1 MNLASRNTRS
11 VDSARSRRARNAVDS
26 DPLVLSALSDAV
38 SEAVIVT
45 DHRGLPVRMN
55 DPAREA
61 FARAGLPEKLSA
73 DAEYRGLRFFH
84 ADRVTPIAVAPPLLH
99 HVAFTGGGIPYT
111 TWVGEGDDQRA
122 MSITA
127 RPFADER
134 GRRSGAVI
142 VARDMTEMFEATRI
156 RDDFLR
162 DAAHRLRGHV
172 TTVAGYAELL
182 ETDGPLGAIGERLAR
197 ATGQLV
203 DTVDDLFRT
212 AREDVARSIPSVDL
226 SAALSDVCAVF
237 IAVAAARG
245 VTLQVVDEGCG
256 RVRFDQAE
264 LRQIL
269 ADLMSHAIEHCST
282 AGKVIVRTH
291 REQRRT
297 TVTIYDDGAH
307 TTHEQRQRELAEL
320 TAASAEASV
329 GAINGGI
336 PPHSRRTVVRANQAT
351 LSVRPDHPV
360 GTVASLTMI
369 AV

>member
-1 MNLASRNTRS
+1 MNLASRNTRRA
-11 VDSARSRRARNAVDS
+11 DSTGGRRARHALDS

-38 SEAVIVT
+38 GEAVIVT
-45 DHRGLPVRMN
+45 DERGLPVHLN

-61 FARAGLPEKLSA
+61 FARAGLPEKLRA

-99 HVAFTGGGIPYT
+99 HVAFAGGAIPYT

-122 MSITA
+122 LSITS
-127 RPFADER
+127 RPFADGR
-134 GRRSGAVI
+134 GKRGGAVI
-142 VARDMTEMFEATRI
+142 VARDMTEMFEAARI

-197 ATGQLV
+197 AAGQLV

-212 AREDVARSIPSVDL
+212 AREDVARSIASVDL

-264 LRQIL
+264 LRQVL
-269 ADLMSHAIEHCST
+269 ADLLSHAIEHCST
-282 AGKVIVRTH
+282 AGRVIVRSH
-291 REQRRT
+291 REHHRT
-297 TVTIYDDGAH
+297 TVTVHDDGAH
-307 TTHEQRQRELAEL
+307 TTPEQRQRELAEL
-320 TAASAEASV
+320 TAASAEAT
-329 GAINGGI
+329 GGRVSEA
-336 PPHSRRTVVRANQAT
+336 PAARSRRTVVRANQAT

-369 AV
+369 AA